1 MVEQSEGSDKVVIDQ
16 VTDADAFF
24 DDVRHRHTC
33 INYNYNYNYYYYYY
47 SLMNGHLLGSV
58 STCSNNYLI
67 LSGR

>member
-1 MVEQSEGSDKVVIDQ
+1 MVEQSEGNDKVVIDQ
-16 VTDADAFF
+16 VTDAEAFF

-33 INYNYNYNYYYYYY
+33 IYTCINYYNYYYY
-47 SLMNGHLLGSV
+47 SLMNGRLLGSV